1 VLLNDSDRSIIVRL
15 FGYKLA
21 RYFARFVMGVLG
33 VFVFGER
40 ENVGEL
46 GPGDETGEKFRRAL
60 GGVDTG

>member
-1 VLLNDSDRSIIVRL
+1 LNDSERSIIVRL

-21 RYFARFVMGVLG
+21 RYFARFVMG